1 MHIKYTCHFLVFGY
15 LLLGINNKIFSSEY
29 KWGSNVRYRWKTDT
43 SDEVIKNELSSYS
56 EMRARINLQISGE
69 NVSAY
74 FSLQDSR
81 IFGETASNSGIT
93 NSTISPSFYQA
104 FFRTKFLGSDIQ
116 LGRFELA
123 FGNQRII
130 AKNNWNNY
138 GRSFDGLLIR
148 NEGKFGTS
156 HTFYLPIIEN
166 YSTEHKDSKDNV
178 LEGVYYTIPLKF
190 LSEKSTIEPY
200 VITYQDN
207 SSDLSYYMLGLRADL
222 EKKLF
227 LLECEAALQNND
239 KKSITAAL
247 ASLNMGYNFKNIPLI
262 NSIILGVDYISGDDT
277 TTTDKMEGFS
287 KYFGA
292 RHKHHGYYDY
302 SAHKKFFGHEHTGL
316 LEYNLKGKFNLGKRS
331 KILFTFHDFNS
342 HIGNVKY
349 GQEIDIIIKSKI
361 NDEISSELGCALYMP
376 HQMNETLTFYYFM
389 LTANL

>member
-1 MHIKYTCHFLVFGY
+1 MCI
-15 LLLGINNKIFSSEY
+15 
-29 KWGSNVRYRWKTDT
+29 RD
-43 SDEVIKNELSSYS
+43 
-56 EMRARINLQISGE
+56 
-69 NVSAY
+69 
-74 FSLQDSR
+74 
-81 IFGETASNSGIT
+81 
-93 NSTISPSFYQA
+93 SPSFYQA

-207 SSDLSYYMLGLRADL
+207 SSDLSYYMLGLRTDL
-222 EKKLF
+222 EKNLF

-247 ASLNMGYNFKNIPLI
+247 ASLNIGYNFKNIPLI
-262 NSIILGVDYISGDDT
+262 NSIILGADYISGDDT

-302 SAHKKFFGHEHTGL
+302 SAHKKFFGHDHTVL
-316 LEYNLKGKFNLGKRS
+316 LEYNL
-331 KILFTFHDFNS
+331 
-342 HIGNVKY
+342 
-349 GQEIDIIIKSKI
+349 
-361 NDEISSELGCALYMP
+361 
-376 HQMNETLTFYYFM
+376 
-389 LTANL
+389 

>member
-1 MHIKYTCHFLVFGY
+1 M
-15 LLLGINNKIFSSEY
+15 
-29 KWGSNVRYRWKTDT
+29 
-43 SDEVIKNELSSYS
+43 SSYS
-56 EMRARINLQISGE
+56 EMRSRINLQINGQ

-81 IFGETASNSGIT
+81 IFGESASNSGIT
-93 NSTISPSFYQA
+93 NNTMSPSFYQA

-116 LGRFELA
+116 LGRFELP

-130 AKNNWNNY
+130 ANNNWNNY

-148 NEGKFGTS
+148 NEGKFGIS

-166 YSTEHKDSKDNV
+166 YSTEYKDSKDNE
-178 LEGVYYTIPLKF
+178 LNGVYYTIPLKF

-207 SSDLSYYMLGLRADL
+207 SSDLSYNMLGLRADL
-222 EKKLF
+222 EKNLF
-227 LLECEAALQNND
+227 LLECEAALQNNE
-239 KKSITAAL
+239 KSISASL

-262 NSIILGVDYISGDDT
+262 NSIILGADYISGDDT

-316 LEYNLKGKFNLGKRS
+316 LEYNLKGKFNLGKHS
-331 KILFTFHDFNS
+331 KVLFTFHDFNS
-342 HIGNVKY
+342 HVGNVKY

-376 HQMNETLTFYYFM
+376 HQMNKTLTFYYFM
-389 LTANL
+389 FTAEL